1 MVTGEMRTMWL
12 PKPLYELLPYLY
24 VLVGLGVVYAA
35 AALAQRLW
43 GSTLVF
49 FLGLA
54 IMAAGVAIWMK
65 RRSTRLD
72 KRSRATRQLELF
84 ERSRTPH

>member
-1 MVTGEMRTMWL
+1 MRAMWL

-24 VLVGLGVVYAA
+24 VLIGFGVAYAA
-35 AALAQRLW
+35 AVLAQRIW
-43 GSTLVF
+43 GSTVIF

-54 IMAAGVAIWMK
+54 IMAGGVAIWMK

-72 KRSRATRQLELF
+72 KRSRDTRQLELF
-84 ERSRTPH
+84 DRSRTSQ

>member
-1 MVTGEMRTMWL
+1 MRAMWL

-24 VLVGLGVVYAA
+24 VLVGLGVVYGAA
-35 AALAQRLW
+35 MFAGRAL
-43 GSTLVF
+43 GSTLTF

-72 KRSRATRQLELF
+72 RRSRVTRQLELF
-84 ERSRTPH
+84 DRPPE

>member
-1 MVTGEMRTMWL
+1 MRAMWL

-24 VLVGLGVVYAA
+24 VLVGLGVLYGAA
-35 AALAQRLW
+35 RFAERAW
-43 GSTLVF
+43 GSTLTF

-72 KRSRATRQLELF
+72 RRSRATRQLELF
-84 ERSRTPH
+84 DHPPQ

>member
-1 MVTGEMRTMWL
+1 MRAMWL

-24 VLVGLGVVYAA
+24 IFVGLGVVYG
-35 AALAQRLW
+35 AALFAGRLW
-43 GSTLVF
+43 GSTLTF

-65 RRSTRLD
+65 RRGARLD
-72 KRSRATRQLELF
+72 KRNRATRQLELF
-84 ERSRTPH
+84 DRPPQ